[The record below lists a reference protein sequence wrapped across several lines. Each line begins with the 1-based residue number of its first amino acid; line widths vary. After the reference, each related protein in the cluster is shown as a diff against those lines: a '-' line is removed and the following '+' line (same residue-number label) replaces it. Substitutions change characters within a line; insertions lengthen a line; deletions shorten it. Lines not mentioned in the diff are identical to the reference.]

1 MARAGFWW
9 VYVIER
15 ADGSYYTGISTDPRR
30 RFEQHLSG
38 KGGARANK
46 VSAVLRILSLE
57 AGGSYSLALRREAQV
72 KGLSKPAKV
81 EYVKDPGGL
90 AWPDPKGPWMNQNP
104 RPKKAKKKAKA
115 KRRVKAYTKKAPK
128 KG

>member
-30 RFEQHLSG
+30 RFEQHRSG
-38 KGGARANK
+38 KGGARANQ

-57 AGGSYSLALRREAQV
+57 AGGEYPLALRREAQV
-72 KGLSKPAKV
+72 KSLSKAAKV
-81 EYVKDPGGL
+81 AYVKDPGAL
-90 AWPDPKGPWMNQNP
+90 AWPDPKAGWLHRKP
-104 RPKKAKKKAKA
+104 KAKKKRK
-115 KRRVKAYTKKAPK
+115 TKKRKAILK
-128 KG
+128 TVRKSSAD